1 MSAKLRLSGCGRNCK
16 GPSVQASNHDRLPPT
31 PPTLLLSKACFK
43 YAAKFL
49 RNLLACLS
57 NGAEMTIYM
66 YGDDPDPPPLSIH
79 LLRNTI
85 RKIRRFY
92 KGGSPRQQILI
103 LLGWLFLLY
112 AIFRTHQY
120 LFAKP
125 PTPFLLC
132 ETATHE
138 RPYRIPLPKQPDKES
153 LSRTWKTLQAI
164 YKAHPPQPLDLTLK
178 HFKSVA
184 DFPALEDIKNHTH
197 ISGEDARVSRESHV
211 AVTQKLLPYPDQ
223 LFSGQG
229 IVMLAGGRYTGFG
242 TTGLGMLR
250 EVGSKLPVE
259 LWVKDEK
266 EENEQWCKELAKEGV
281 ACRRLSD
288 YMDTEMLEHGYQLK
302 ISTILFSSFEQVLF
316 LDADN
321 VPVKSLDGIFQSKS
335 FTNTGVI
342 MWPDYWKHSGAPL
355 LPYIVGLSDG
365 PSEMLR
371 EDQTAESGQ
380 LMWDKKRHW
389 KALCLAAYYNYY
401 GPQHYYTMISQGW
414 AGWGDKDT
422 FLLALQSL
430 RENFYMVPHQLKT
443 LFVNGTHHG
452 IGMLQA
458 DPTKTAGYEP
468 MFLHSNIIKWSIRRF
483 FCSGC
488 ADDEEDP
495 VALSAW
501 EDPKS
506 SIHPHLTKHHR
517 IFPLEDMKS
526 MQIDPEPLIWKSFEH
541 VACRSVWQHAELCN
555 RTRDHMEQTFA
566 YEFPRSGVSPIV
578 GGGDQICR
586 WTDRSV

>member
-1 MSAKLRLSGCGRNCK
+1 
-16 GPSVQASNHDRLPPT
+16 
-31 PPTLLLSKACFK
+31 
-43 YAAKFL
+43 
-49 RNLLACLS
+49 
-57 NGAEMTIYM
+57 MTIL

-92 KGGSPRQQILI
+92 KGGSPRQQLLI

-125 PTPFLLC
+125 STPFLFC

-138 RPYRIPLPKQPDKES
+138 QLHRIPLPNQPDKES

-164 YKAHPPQPLDLTLK
+164 YEAHPPQPLDLSLK
-178 HFKSVA
+178 QFKSIV
-184 DFPALEDIKNHTH
+184 DFPPLEDIKNHTY
-197 ISGEDARVSRESHV
+197 ISEEDARASRESHV
-211 AVTQKLLPYPDQ
+211 AVTQKLLPYPGE

-229 IVMLAGGRYTGFG
+229 IVVLGGGRYTGFA

-266 EENEQWCKELAKEGV
+266 EENKEWCKELANEGI

-288 YMDTEMLEHGYQLK
+288 YMDTAMLEHGYQLK
-302 ISTILFSSFEQVLF
+302 ISTIFFSSFEQVLF

-321 VPVKSLDGIFQSKS
+321 VPVKSPDGIFKSRS
-335 FTNTGVI
+335 FTDTGVI

-355 LPYIVGLSDG
+355 LPYIIGLSDG
-365 PSEMLR
+365 SSEMLR
-371 EDQTAESGQ
+371 EDQTVESGQ

-422 FLLALQSL
+422 FLLALRSL
-430 RENFYMVPHQLKT
+430 RQKFYMVPHALKT
-443 LFVNGTHHG
+443 LFVNGTSQG
-452 IGMLQA
+452 VGMLQA
-458 DPTKTAGYEP
+458 DPTKPAGYEP
-468 MFLHSNIIKWSIRRF
+468 MFLHSNIVKWSIRRF

-495 VALSAW
+495 VELSAW
-501 EDPKS
+501 ENPK
-506 SIHPHLTKHHR
+506 
-517 IFPLEDMKS
+517 
-526 MQIDPEPLIWKSFEH
+526 
-541 VACRSVWQHAELCN
+541 
-555 RTRDHMEQTFA
+555 
-566 YEFPRSGVSPIV
+566 YEFYA
-578 GGGDQICR
+578 
-586 WTDRSV
+586 DRPGAIDLEEL